1 MNKPEANKSYLLVG
15 GSNVKSIAAG
25 NTWAESEVKPE
36 KPVHKWG
43 QSELPYL
50 ELKKRIKDI
59 LVSIKESVFVEGY
72 RASDEEAFGIMMAQY
87 FGWDGYA
94 IAEASGNALEEAN
107 FHGWAKILRDTELMD
122 HVAKGGK

>member
-1 MNKPEANKSYLLVG
+1 MNKPKTNKTYMLVA

-25 NTWAESEVKPE
+25 NTWAEAEVKPALTY
-36 KPVHKWG
+36 
-43 QSELPYL
+43 SEQVGNEREAMNNKVKAILS
-50 ELKKRIKDI
+50 EIKK
-59 LVSIKESVFVEGY
+59 VSFVDDY
-72 RASDEEAFGIMMAQY
+72 DASDEEAFGLMMSKY

-94 IAEASGNALEEAN
+94 IAEAAGNALEDAN